1 MQSSSLKTGL
11 ASCRASSLSTLR
23 KQMREQ
29 FPVAHEAKTPS
40 SSSSSSAHL
49 PPFPS
54 GALSELTPAHPSSGL
69 SLILAEIL
77 RADPGHTTEKTNS
90 CASPILFDEPVALID
105 GRNSFDPGSYD
116 ADSCSRLLWIRCHNS
131 KESLRCCDLLLHD
144 KNLPLLVLD
153 LLLTPPTELHLI
165 PRSSWYRL
173 RHLARKANTSV
184 LIFTPQHLV
193 PCAALQILLNS
204 SFPLS
209 ALKKDRH
216 ELKPT
221 YSNRKMVLQNS

>member
-1 MQSSSLKTGL
+1 MHEETLKT
-11 ASCRASSLSTLR
+11 SITSRRASSLTSIR
-23 KQMREQ
+23 QKMREQ
-29 FPVAHEAKTPS
+29 FPIAHETRNPS
-40 SSSSSSAHL
+40 GSSSSSANL

-77 RADPGHTTEKTNS
+77 RVDLDHTHGESNS
-90 CASPILFDEPVALID
+90 SDSSILSDEPIALID

-116 ADSCSRLLWIRCHNS
+116 AESCSRLLWIRCHDS

-144 KNLPLLVLD
+144 ENLSLLVLD
-153 LLLTPPTELHLI
+153 LLLTPPRELHLI
-165 PRSSWYRL
+165 PSSSWYRF
-173 RHLARKANTSV
+173 RNLAKRSNTAV
-184 LIFTPQHLV
+184 LIFTPQHLI
-193 PCAALQILLNS
+193 PCAALQLSLDS

-209 ALKKDRH
+209 ALKQDRH

-221 YSNRKMVLQNS
+221 YSHRKIALHNS

>member
-1 MQSSSLKTGL
+1 MHSPPLKNGIT
-11 ASCRASSLSTLR
+11 SCRASSLSVLR

-29 FPVAHEAKTPS
+29 FPMAHEVRTPS

-54 GALSELTPAHPSSGL
+54 GALSELTPASPCSGL

-77 RADPGHTTEKTNS
+77 RADSEHAHEKNDS
-90 CASPILFDEPVALID
+90 CTSPLLFDEPIALID

-116 ADSCSRLLWIRCHNS
+116 ADSCSRLLWIRCHDS
-131 KESLRCCDLLLHD
+131 KESLRCCDLLLRD
-144 KNLPLLVLD
+144 ENLPLLVLD
-153 LLLTPPTELHLI
+153 LLLTPLKELHLI

-173 RHLARKANTSV
+173 RNLARRANTSV
-184 LIFTPQHLV
+184 LIFTPHHLI
-193 PCAALQILLNS
+193 PCAALQICLDS
-204 SFPLS
+204 SFTLS

-221 YSNRKMVLQNS
+221 YSHQKMALHNA

>member
-1 MQSSSLKTGL
+1 MHSPPLKNGI
-11 ASCRASSLSTLR
+11 ASCRASSLSVLR
-23 KQMREQ
+23 KQMREK
-29 FPVAHEAKTPS
+29 FPMAHDASTPAS
-40 SSSSSSAHL
+40 SSSYSAHL

-54 GALSELTPAHPSSGL
+54 GALSELTPASPSSGL

-116 ADSCSRLLWIRCHNS
+116 ADSCSRLLWIRCHDS

-153 LLLTPPTELHLI
+153 LLLTPPKELHLI

-173 RHLARKANTSV
+173 RNLARRANTSV
-184 LIFTPQHLV
+184 LIFTPQHLI
-193 PCAALQILLNS
+193 PCAALQISLNS

-221 YSNRKMVLQNS
+221 YSHRKMALHNS

>member
-1 MQSSSLKTGL
+1 MHEETLKT
-11 ASCRASSLSTLR
+11 STTSRRASSLTSIR
-23 KQMREQ
+23 QKMREQ
-29 FPVAHEAKTPS
+29 FPIAHETRNPS
-40 SSSSSSAHL
+40 GSSSSSANL

-116 ADSCSRLLWIRCHNS
+116 ADSCSRLLWIRCHDS